1 MYVCFYLP
9 GVLRMICVYGA
20 NLINFYVKAKKYLHL
35 IQKVEKLFK
44 TRVFKGVFD
53 VFNILKEC
61 YNHCFD
67 VMQNRC
73 VFPLIV
79 FKMSI
84 FYYFCLQV
92 EIALFFIAI
101 CRCVKMLVI
110 LCYILEKYYLCGV
123 DFDIF

>member
-1 MYVCFYLP
+1 MF
-9 GVLRMICVYGA
+9 
-20 NLINFYVKAKKYLHL
+20 
-35 IQKVEKLFK
+35 
-44 TRVFKGVFD
+44 
-53 VFNILKEC
+53 FNILKEC